1 MVVMTEFLIRKF
13 VRDFENVNN
22 AAVRKE
28 YGILSGG
35 TGICVNLLLCIMKM
49 VAGFASGS
57 VGIIGDGINNLSDA
71 GSSVVTMLGLKMSAK
86 PADEEHP
93 YGHGR
98 IEYIAALI
106 IAGIIFLVG
115 FELIKTSVGKLL
127 EPEPVEVSVAA
138 VAVMAVSV
146 GFKVWLG
153 AFNRQLGRRTDSP
166 AFNAVAVDSMSD
178 CVATSVV
185 IACLLI
191 YWWTGYN
198 LDGAA
203 GIVVGMFIMYSGWGA
218 ASETLQPILG
228 KPADPEILG
237 RIMEIAL
244 GDRRVLGV
252 HDVMAH
258 SYGPGNVFASL
269 HIEVIST
276 MKLLEAHAVASHLEH
291 AIEKELDIHAIVH
304 VDPKLVGNPE
314 FDALLTNLSEVLKEI
329 DGSLSMH
336 DVHIFHGNRLT
347 FDVEVP
353 YSYPVRDEELTE
365 RIVAAMEAREPAY
378 RVAVK
383 LDRM

>member
-1 MVVMTEFLIRKF
+1 MTEFLIRKF
-13 VRDFENVNN
+13 VKDFDNVNN
-22 AAVRKE
+22 SQVRKE

-35 TGICVNLLLCIMKM
+35 VGICVNLLLCIMKLA
-49 VAGFASGS
+49 AGFVSGS

-106 IAGIIFLVG
+106 IAGIILLVG

-127 EPEPVEVSVAA
+127 EPEPVEVSALA
-138 VAVMAVSV
+138 LSVMMVSV
-146 GFKVWLG
+146 AFKVWLG
-153 AFNRQLGRRTDSP
+153 AFNRHLGSRTASP
-166 AFNAVAVDSMSD
+166 AFNAVAMDSMSD

-203 GIVVGMFIMYSGWGA
+203 GIVVGIFIMYSGWGA

-244 GDRRVLGV
+244 RDRRVLGV

-269 HIEVIST
+269 HIEVTST

-291 AIEKELDIHAIVH
+291 AIEKEMDIHAIVH
-304 VDPKLVGNPE
+304 VDPKLVGDPE
-314 FDALLTNLSEVLKEI
+314 FDALLENLAEVLKGI

-336 DVHIFHGNRLT
+336 DVHIFHGSRLV

-353 YSYPVRDEELTE
+353 YSYPASDEELTE

>member
-1 MVVMTEFLIRKF
+1 MTEFLIRKF
-13 VRDFENVNN
+13 VKDFDNVNN
-22 AAVRKE
+22 SDVRKE
-28 YGILSGG
+28 YGLLSGG
-35 TGICVNLLLCIMKM
+35 VGICVNLLLCIMKLA
-49 VAGFASGS
+49 AGFASGS

-106 IAGIIFLVG
+106 IAGIILLVG
-115 FELIKTSVGKLL
+115 FELLKTSVGKLL
-127 EPEPVEVSVAA
+127 EPEPVEVSVLAL
-138 VAVMAVSV
+138 AVMAASV
-146 GFKVWLG
+146 VFKVWLG
-153 AFNRQLGRRTDSP
+153 IFNRQLGKKTDSP
-166 AFNAVAVDSMSD
+166 AFNAVALDSMSD

-191 YWWTGYN
+191 YEATGFN

-203 GIVVGMFIMYSGWGA
+203 GIVVGSFIMYSGWGA

-237 RIMEIAL
+237 RIMEIAIR
-244 GDRRVLGV
+244 DRRVLGV

-258 SYGPGNVFASL
+258 SYGPGNVFASV

-276 MKLLEAHAVASHLEH
+276 MTLMEAHAVASRLEH
-291 AIEKELDIHAIVH
+291 AIDKELDIQAIVH

-314 FDALLTNLSEVLKEI
+314 FDALVKKLSEVLKGI
-329 DGSLSMH
+329 DDSLSMH
-336 DVHIFHGNRLT
+336 DVHIFHGNRLV

-353 YSYPVRDEELTE
+353 YSYPAGDAELE
-365 RIVAAMEAREPAY
+365 KMIVSAMEACEPDY

>member
-35 TGICVNLLLCIMKM
+35 TGICVNLLLCIMKL

-127 EPEPVEVSVAA
+127 EPEPVEVSAAA

-314 FDALLTNLSEVLKEI
+314 FDALLANLSEVLKDI

>member
-1 MVVMTEFLIRKF
+1 MVVMTEFLISKF

-35 TGICVNLLLCIMKM
+35 TGICVNLLLCIMKL

-166 AFNAVAVDSMSD
+166 AFNAVALDSMSD

-237 RIMEIAL
+237 RIMAIAL

-329 DGSLSMH
+329 DGRLSMH

-353 YSYPVRDEELTE
+353 YSYPASDEELTE

>member
-1 MVVMTEFLIRKF
+1 M
-13 VRDFENVNN
+13 
-22 AAVRKE
+22 
-28 YGILSGG
+28 
-35 TGICVNLLLCIMKM
+35 
-49 VAGFASGS
+49 
-57 VGIIGDGINNLSDA
+57 
-71 GSSVVTMLGLKMSAK
+71 
-86 PADEEHP
+86 
-93 YGHGR
+93 
-98 IEYIAALI
+98 
-106 IAGIIFLVG
+106 
-115 FELIKTSVGKLL
+115 
-127 EPEPVEVSVAA
+127 
-138 VAVMAVSV
+138 
-146 GFKVWLG
+146 
-153 AFNRQLGRRTDSP
+153 
-166 AFNAVAVDSMSD
+166 DSMSD

-203 GIVVGMFIMYSGWGA
+203 GIVVGIFIMYSGWGA

-244 GDRRVLGV
+244 RDRRVLGV

-269 HIEVIST
+269 HIEVTST

-304 VDPKLVGNPE
+304 VDPKLVGDPE
-314 FDALLTNLSEVLKEI
+314 FDALLENLAEVLKGI

-336 DVHIFHGNRLT
+336 DVHIFHGSRLV

-353 YSYPVRDEELTE
+353 YSYPASDEELTE
-365 RIVAAMEAREPAY
+365 RIVAALEAREPAY